1 MSSIIRSARKALKLP
16 LIRGLSP
23 FGKALVA
30 LGTYA
35 TWTAITWLLEGR
47 IQTLLRPEAVTD
59 RLVYTG
65 VANVFVGTIL
75 ALLLVRE
82 FVDSEFT
89 SRTALGFRSIPR
101 TLVAVLLA
109 GVVGFALYALQ
120 QPPTTD
126 PVVVMNVFA
135 QVLPVS
141 IAEVVVCWVVVGG
154 SVAAFLR
161 SHGLNRYLARGS
173 ALVLSS
179 VLFGVYHFAHS
190 PPFNSIE
197 MVGLLTVVG
206 VGTGLI
212 YFVGGSFYGALIF
225 HNFMALFGIVSSL
238 ADAGQLGTYQQP
250 LVPLLV
256 TALVT
261 LVILVGME
269 RLLVRRSI
277 PSEAGAA
284 PA

>member
-1 MSSIIRSARKALKLP
+1 MNMSSIIRSARKALKLP

-141 IAEVVVCWVVVGG
+141 IAEVVVCWVVVGE
-154 SVAAFLR
+154 
-161 SHGLNRYLARGS
+161 
-173 ALVLSS
+173 VL
-179 VLFGVYHFAHS
+179 
-190 PPFNSIE
+190 
-197 MVGLLTVVG
+197 
-206 VGTGLI
+206 
-212 YFVGGSFYGALIF
+212 
-225 HNFMALFGIVSSL
+225 
-238 ADAGQLGTYQQP
+238 
-250 LVPLLV
+250 
-256 TALVT
+256 
-261 LVILVGME
+261 
-269 RLLVRRSI
+269 RRSC
-277 PSEAGAA
+277 A
-284 PA
+284 PMG